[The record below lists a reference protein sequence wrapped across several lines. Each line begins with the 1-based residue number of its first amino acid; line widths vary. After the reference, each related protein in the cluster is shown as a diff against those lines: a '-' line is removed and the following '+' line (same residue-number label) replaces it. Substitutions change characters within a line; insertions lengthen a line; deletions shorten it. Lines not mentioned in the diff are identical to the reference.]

1 MCQINDLLYIY
12 KLHNFLIK
20 NTQTQS
26 HINKNK
32 HSHKQKQI
40 LRLKHI
46 HIHTHT
52 NFILKLFHMDHTT
65 KYL

>member
-12 KLHNFLIK
+12 KLYNFLIK
-20 NTQTQS
+20 NTQIQS

-32 HSHKQKQI
+32 HSHEQKQI
-40 LRLKHI
+40 LRLTHI

-52 NFILKLFHMDHTT
+52 NFI
-65 KYL
+65 